1 MFLQNFD
8 FISPNITLYYHNKKQ
23 HSSISSGIF
32 SIIILV
38 IIFSLIFFLSLDFL
52 LLKNPTS
59 MYYKTYIDDVDKF
72 YFNSSS
78 LFHYVFL
85 NQNDFFNITIDEKY
99 FSIIGVPEHDGN
111 YLLNTNISFHDHYI
125 YGPCDMSDVGDKK
138 NILTG
143 DYLKYYKNSFCIKK
157 FYNSTSN
164 EIIYN
169 NDKRFIYPYLEHGA
183 SKINNRHYNIYFQ
196 RCQNHTV
203 INNNSCYDKNVVF
216 NTSGYLYN
224 IIFITQN
231 IKVKDYKDSIKF
243 NFQRVSNFFSSNSYT
258 SNHLNF
264 SPMKLITHSGKFIDK
279 TSEQFGYKYDFNE
292 KIINFE
298 NLQIFGSFH
307 FWMQNTL
314 VIYERTYQKIQDIAG
329 NIDGIIEILSLIV
342 KGLNILFFS
351 DYQILY
357 DFNKEIEE
365 LIDCNLGKKKN
376 FKFQKNLTEIK
387 TSKINNNIEIKN
399 KINNN
404 NFINNM
410 NEISNNSHNILKD
423 NYLFKSETPKIL
435 DIFKTK
441 IEIKYKKITW
451 LDALC
456 GFKFN
461 FKKNYLNFITNERMK
476 IISEEN
482 LIKNHLGVTK
492 LKKFITFK
500 EDSNIQHLGNSPLIN
515 LKNLEIYN

>member
-8 FISPNITLYYHNKKQ
+8 FISPSITLFYHNKTQ

-32 SIIILV
+32 SIIILI
-38 IIFSLIFFLSLDFL
+38 IIFSLIFYLSLDFL
-52 LLKNPTS
+52 FLKNPSS
-59 MYYKTYIDDVDKF
+59 MYYKTYIDDVDIY

-78 LFHYVFL
+78 LFHYVFI
-85 NQNDFFNITIDEKY
+85 NQNDLFNITIDEKY

-111 YLLNTNISFHDHYI
+111 YLLNTNMSFHDHYI
-125 YGPCDMSDVGDKK
+125 YGPCDFSDVGDKK

-143 DYLKYYKNSFCIKK
+143 DYLKYYKYSFCIKK
-157 FYNSTSN
+157 FYNSSSN
-164 EIIYN
+164 EIIFK
-169 NDKRFIYPYLEHGA
+169 DDTRFVYPFLQHGA

-196 RCQNHTV
+196 RYQNHTV
-203 INNNSCYDKNVVF
+203 INNNSCYEKNVFF

-243 NFQRVSNFFSSNSYT
+243 NFQRVSNFFNSESYT

-264 SPMKLITHSGKFIDK
+264 SPMKLITHTGKFLDQ
-279 TSEQFGYKYDFNE
+279 TSEQFSYNYDFNE
-292 KIINFE
+292 KLINFE
-298 NLQIFGSFH
+298 HLEIFGAFH

-314 VIYERTYQKIQDIAG
+314 VIYERTYQKIQDISG
-329 NIDGIIEILSLIV
+329 NIDGIIEIITLVV
-342 KGLNILFFS
+342 KFLNMLFFS

-357 DFNKEIEE
+357 DFNKEIEQ
-365 LIDCNLGKKKN
+365 LIDCNLGKKNNLKFKKN
-376 FKFQKNLTEIK
+376 FTEIK
-387 TSKINNNIEIKN
+387 TSKINNNINLYN

-404 NFINNM
+404 NFINNI
-410 NEISNNSHNILKD
+410 NETSNNSHNILRD

-482 LIKNHLGVTK
+482 LIRNHLGITK
-492 LKKFITFK
+492 LKKFVSFK
-500 EDSNIQHLGNSPLIN
+500 EDSNMKHCGHSPLIN
-515 LKNLEIYN
+515 LKDIY

>member
-1 MFLQNFD
+1 
-8 FISPNITLYYHNKKQ
+8 
-23 HSSISSGIF
+23 
-32 SIIILV
+32 
-38 IIFSLIFFLSLDFL
+38 
-52 LLKNPTS
+52 
-59 MYYKTYIDDVDKF
+59 
-72 YFNSSS
+72 
-78 LFHYVFL
+78 
-85 NQNDFFNITIDEKY
+85 
-99 FSIIGVPEHDGN
+99 
-111 YLLNTNISFHDHYI
+111 
-125 YGPCDMSDVGDKK
+125 
-138 NILTG
+138 
-143 DYLKYYKNSFCIKK
+143 
-157 FYNSTSN
+157 
-164 EIIYN
+164 
-169 NDKRFIYPYLEHGA
+169 
-183 SKINNRHYNIYFQ
+183 
-196 RCQNHTV
+196 
-203 INNNSCYDKNVVF
+203 
-216 NTSGYLYN
+216 
-224 IIFITQN
+224 
-231 IKVKDYKDSIKF
+231 
-243 NFQRVSNFFSSNSYT
+243 
-258 SNHLNF
+258 
-264 SPMKLITHSGKFIDK
+264 MKLITHTGKFLDQ
-279 TSEQFGYKYDFNE
+279 TSEQFSYNYDFNE
-292 KIINFE
+292 KLINFE
-298 NLQIFGSFH
+298 HLEIFGAFH

-314 VIYERTYQKIQDIAG
+314 VIYERTYQKIQDISG
-329 NIDGIIEILSLIV
+329 NIDGIIEIITLVV
-342 KGLNILFFS
+342 KFLNMLFFS

-482 LIKNHLGVTK
+482 LIRNHLGITK
-492 LKKFITFK
+492 LKKFVSFK
-500 EDSNIQHLGNSPLIN
+500 EDSNMKHCGHSPLIN
-515 LKNLEIYN
+515 LKDIY

>member
-1 MFLQNFD
+1 M
-8 FISPNITLYYHNKKQ
+8 SY
-23 HSSISSGIF
+23 
-32 SIIILV
+32 
-38 IIFSLIFFLSLDFL
+38 
-52 LLKNPTS
+52 
-59 MYYKTYIDDVDKF
+59 
-72 YFNSSS
+72 
-78 LFHYVFL
+78 
-85 NQNDFFNITIDEKY
+85 
-99 FSIIGVPEHDGN
+99 
-111 YLLNTNISFHDHYI
+111 HDHYI
-125 YGPCDMSDVGDKK
+125 YGPCDLSDVGDKK

-143 DYLKYYKNSFCIKK
+143 DYLKYYKYSFCIKK
-157 FYNSTSN
+157 FFNSSSN
-164 EIIYN
+164 EIIFK
-169 NDKRFIYPYLEHGA
+169 DDTRFMYPFLQHGA

-243 NFQRVSNFFSSNSYT
+243 NFQRVSNFFNSESYT

-264 SPMKLITHSGKFIDK
+264 SPMKLITHTGKFLDK
-279 TSEQFGYKYDFNE
+279 TSEQFSYNYDFNE
-292 KIINFE
+292 KLINFG
-298 NLQIFGSFH
+298 NLEIFGSFH

-314 VIYERTYQKIQDIAG
+314 VIYERTYQKIQDISG
-329 NIDGIIEILSLIV
+329 NIDGIIEIITLIV
-342 KGLNILFFS
+342 KFLNILFFS

-387 TSKINNNIEIKN
+387 TSKINNNINLKN
-399 KINNN
+399 KINTN
-404 NFINNM
+404 NFSNNM

-482 LIKNHLGVTK
+482 LIRNHLGITK
-492 LKKFITFK
+492 LKKFVSFK
-500 EDSNIQHLGNSPLIN
+500 EDSNMKHCGHSPLIN
-515 LKNLEIYN
+515 LKDIY

>member
-203 INNNSCYDKNVVF
+203 INNNSCYEKNVAF
-216 NTSGYLYN
+216 NTRGYLYN

-365 LIDCNLGKKKN
+365 LIECNIDKKKN

-387 TSKINNNIEIKN
+387 TNINSFNKN

-404 NFINNM
+404 HLNNM
-410 NEISNNSHNILKD
+410 NKMKDINNSNNLLKEN
-423 NYLFKSETPKIL
+423 NYFFKSETPKIL